1 MRAVGN
7 AGIRTLLVAGTVIGT
22 LIAPAG
28 AQTAVNAHGA
38 AIKAFRARLDTYVK
52 LHNQVAGTVPAL
64 KETGDPT
71 KLHDREVV
79 LGKALQQ
86 ARAGVNQGAI
96 FGTDLGPFIRK
107 TIRHDWRHRSAVD
120 RKAVLKEVPRD
131 PVHVN
136 ELYPTTVPLATFPPR
151 LLQEMPPLPE
161 DLEYRFYGR
170 HLIIRDIDANLVV
183 DILPDAIPGA

>member
-1 MRAVGN
+1 MRVVGTG
-7 AGIRTLLVAGTVIGT
+7 GIRTLLVAGGMAAS
-22 LIAPAG
+22 LIAPTG

-38 AIKAFRARLDTYVK
+38 AIKAFRDRLDAYVK
-52 LHNQVAGTVPAL
+52 LHSEVAGTVPPL
-64 KETGDPT
+64 KETSDPA
-71 KLHDREVV
+71 KLHSREVA

-86 ARAGVNQGAI
+86 ARVGVKQGVI

-107 TIRHDWRHRSAVD
+107 LIRHDWRHRSPVD
-120 RKAVLKEVPRD
+120 RTALMKEVPRD

-136 ELYPTTVPLATFPPR
+136 ELYPTAVPLATFPPR
-151 LLQEMPPLPE
+151 LLREMPPLPD

-183 DILPDAIPGA
+183 DILPDAIPRA

>member
-1 MRAVGN
+1 MRAVGTG
-7 AGIRTLLVAGTVIGT
+7 GIRTLLVAGTVLGT
-22 LIAPAG
+22 LIVPAG
-28 AQTAVNAHGA
+28 AQTVVNAHGA
-38 AIKAFRARLDTYVK
+38 AIKAFRDRLDAYVK
-52 LHNQVAGTVPAL
+52 LHNQVAGTVPPL
-64 KETGDPT
+64 KETSDPA

-86 ARAGVNQGAI
+86 ARAGVKQGQI
-96 FGTDLGPFIRK
+96 FGNDLGPFIRK
-107 TIRHDWRHRSAVD
+107 TIRHDWRRRSAVD
-120 RKAVLKEVPRD
+120 RKAVLKEVPRA

-151 LLQEMPPLPE
+151 MLQEMPPLPE

-170 HLIIRDIDANLVV
+170 HLIIRDIDANVVV